1 LNDEF
6 GRHIVVNTQAADANA
21 ASALIL
27 AGEATQRSTAERL
40 DELDP
45 LRRFRE
51 QFVIAD
57 DTVCYLDGNS
67 LGRLPV
73 ATRGAVNSFLD
84 TEWATE
90 VVDGWSHWIDEAQVV
105 GDILAAAALGTGPG
119 QTLVC
124 DTTSVN
130 LYQLLGAAITA
141 RPGRHTI
148 VVDSANFPTDRYV
161 VHGLAKAHGLTIVT
175 LDNDGS
181 GGPGAQRI
189 DTVNELITAEALEP
203 FLTEDVAVLTLQA
216 VNYRSGARPDMAAIT
231 ALARSKGILV
241 VWDCAH
247 AVGSIDLDFDG
258 NGVDLAVGCTYK
270 YGNSGPGAPAWLFVR
285 RDLQGELRP
294 PIQGWFAQADQFA
307 MGPEFEPTDTIRGF
321 QIASPNIIG
330 LRAVAT
336 GFEMIQ
342 AAGIEAIEAKAA
354 LGTELMIRL
363 FDAWLEPL
371 GFRLGTPRAAAR
383 RGGHITIHHPD
394 AQQIALAMRSSIKVV
409 PDFRMPDGIRL
420 ACSPLPTS
428 FTEIWDGFARTR
440 ELVASGNYRTVYAE
454 GNRVT

>member
-1 LNDEF
+1 MAK
-6 GRHIVVNTQAADANA
+6 NTAIAGFFP
-21 ASALIL
+21 
-27 AGEATQRSTAERL
+27 GEATERSTAERL
-40 DELDP
+40 DQVDP
-45 LRRFRE
+45 LQSFRE

-67 LGRLPV
+67 LGRLPF

-84 TEWATE
+84 AEWATE

-105 GDILAAAALGTGPG
+105 GDTLATAALGTGPG

-141 RPGRHTI
+141 RPGRSTI
-148 VVDSANFPTDRYV
+148 LVDAANFPTDRYV
-161 VHGLAKAHGLTIVT
+161 VQGLAQAHGLTIVT

-181 GGPGAQRI
+181 GGPGARNI
-189 DTVNELITAEALEP
+189 DSVDELITAETLEP
-203 FLTEDVAVLTLQA
+203 FLTEDVAVLTMQA
-216 VNYRSGARPDMAAIT
+216 VHYRSGARPDMKAIT
-231 ALARSKGILV
+231 ALAKSKGILV

-247 AVGSIDLDFDG
+247 AVGSIALDFDT

-285 RDLQGELRP
+285 RELQAELRP

-307 MGPEFEPTDTIRGF
+307 MGPEFEPTDTIRRF

-330 LRAVAT
+330 LRTVAT
-336 GFEMIQ
+336 AFEMIGV
-342 AAGIEAIEAKAA
+342 AGIKAIEAKAA
-354 LGTELMIRL
+354 LGTELMIAL
-363 FDAWLEPL
+363 CDAWLAPL
-371 GFRLGTPRAAAR
+371 GFRLGTPRDAAR
-383 RGGHITIHHPD
+383 RGGHITINHPD
-394 AQQIALAMRSSIKVV
+394 ARQIALAMRANIKVV

-420 ACSPLPTS
+420 AMSPLPTT
-428 FTEIWDGFARTR
+428 FTEVWDGFARTR
-440 ELVASGNYRTVYAE
+440 ELVASGDYRTIRAE